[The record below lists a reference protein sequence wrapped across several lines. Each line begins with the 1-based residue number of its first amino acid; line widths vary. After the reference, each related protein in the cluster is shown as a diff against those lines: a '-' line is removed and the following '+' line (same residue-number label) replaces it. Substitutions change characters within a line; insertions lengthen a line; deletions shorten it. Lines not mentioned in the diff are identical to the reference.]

1 MISKQI
7 GKLFKREGKKGRQ
20 RGKKEE
26 KRRKGGEKIMN
37 KKKRCGRQKKGNGK
51 PKKIILPL
59 LFWKAFS
66 NWAWE
71 GKAFKIYG
79 TIYTFLGPKP
89 L

>member
-1 MISKQI
+1 
-7 GKLFKREGKKGRQ
+7 
-20 RGKKEE
+20 
-26 KRRKGGEKIMN
+26 MN

-59 LFWKAFS
+59 LFWEAFS
-66 NWAWE
+66 NWVWE